1 MAISDLL
8 NRRVRA
14 RADDDEE
21 VYSDGSESEVR
32 SDAEGSDESGS
43 DNASEISEGSDDE
56 VRTLRP

>member
-14 RADDDEE
+14 RADDDE
-21 VYSDGSESEVR
+21 VYSDGSEVH

-43 DNASEISEGSDDE
+43 DNASDISEGSDDE

>member
-21 VYSDGSESEVR
+21 FYSDGSESEVY

-43 DNASEISEGSDDE
+43 GNVGESSDGSDDE
-56 VRTLRP
+56 V

>member
-14 RADDDEE
+14 RADDDEG
-21 VYSDGSESEVR
+21 VYSDGSESEVH

-43 DNASEISEGSDDE
+43 DNSSEISEGGDDE
-56 VRTLRP
+56 VWTFIP

>member
-21 VYSDGSESEVR
+21 VYSDGSEVH

-43 DNASEISEGSDDE
+43 DNASDISEGSDDE